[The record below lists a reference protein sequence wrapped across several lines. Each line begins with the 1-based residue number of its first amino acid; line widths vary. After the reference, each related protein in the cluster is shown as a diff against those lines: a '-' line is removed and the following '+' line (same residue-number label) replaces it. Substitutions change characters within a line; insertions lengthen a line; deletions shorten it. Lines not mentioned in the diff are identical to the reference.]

1 MAFNPNE
8 LVLEK
13 IRAVEEYNPSTMELE
28 GRYTQIE
35 QPSLQTS
42 ATGTQVT
49 DAMGAE
55 IVTFYN
61 AQQGTFSFT
70 NSLHSLDLMASQFGS
85 KKEIA
90 VDGKNIKVPVSEI
103 VEIKNNVATLSYV
116 PVGTAGAEVKYAKVI
131 NENNTFGK
139 TYSVQATT
147 GNTTDDGA
155 VASDDTAVVKDV
167 FVVDAKNKTLTFPED
182 TTGRVFVQYERDS
195 ASAVKVIKN
204 TDGVPEIKTL
214 IIHAI
219 FHDPCDPNIIYAG
232 IIYVPRAQINPE
244 SVEISLAPDG
254 KHAAEYRL
262 QKPYCDENAK
272 LFEIIVSEKN

>member
-13 IRAVEEYNPSTMELE
+13 IRSVEEYNPSTMELE

-35 QPSLQTS
+35 EPNLQTS
-42 ATGTQVT
+42 ADGTQVT

-90 VDGKNIKVPVSEI
+90 GVDNVITVPVSEI
-103 VEIKNNVATLSYV
+103 IDIKDNVATLKYE
-116 PVGTAGAEVKYAKVI
+116 PIGTKSAEVKYAKVI
-131 NENNTFGK
+131 NENNSFGK
-139 TYSVQATT
+139 TYTASSVA
-147 GNTTDDGA
+147 GE
-155 VASDDTAVVKDV
+155 DT
-167 FVVDAKNKTLTFPED
+167 FVVDATGKTLTFQEG
-182 TTGRVFVQYERDS
+182 TTGKVFVQYERKTE
-195 ASAVKVIKN
+195 SAVKITKN

-214 IIHAI
+214 IINAV
-219 FHDPCDPNIIYAG
+219 FHDPCNTNIVYAG
-232 IIYVPRAQINPE
+232 VIYVPRAQINPE
-244 SVEISLAPDG
+244 SVEVNLTPDG
-254 KHAAEYRL
+254 KHSAEYRL
-262 QKPYCDENAK
+262 QKPYCDEKGK
-272 LFEIIVSEKN
+272 LFEIIVSED